1 MSGNFAIKLRGGG
14 RSPNGKCHLKFPFW
28 FFAHLPYLVNS
39 TAGQNQVRLLDSTG
53 FNAWGLHNSL
63 ANLMSSP
70 WNKGIQVKRVRYIL
84 YVSKDFFKQCELLVV
99 AISELIDQTKC
110 DVLKCVVLYHH
121 KQINQ
126 GKAVVYKP
134 FSFFQSGRRLNLTP
148 SILPSHLGRII
159 KLQWK
164 ECSHPLSDFHT
175 FWHLFSI

>member
-1 MSGNFAIKLRGGG
+1 MSCIYTSFDSSGPEGIAKFKKKSFFGHPNLHLIKSDCQIR
-14 RSPNGKCHLKFPFW
+14 
-28 FFAHLPYLVNS
+28 
-39 TAGQNQVRLLDSTG
+39 LDSTH
-53 FNAWGLHNSL
+53 LL
-63 ANLMSSP
+63 MLMSSP

-134 FSFFQSGRRLNLTP
+134 FSFFPEREENEFNNVNTTQPSGAYY
-148 SILPSHLGRII
+148 
-159 KLQWK
+159 
-164 ECSHPLSDFHT
+164 
-175 FWHLFSI
+175 